1 MDSRVRDEAEEDE
14 DRGGEKETKGYGE
27 AGAVGVGVVAYY
39 GSDKGCG
46 GARG

>member
-14 DRGGEKETKGYGE
+14 NRGSEKETKGYRE

-39 GSDKGCG
+39 GGDESCG